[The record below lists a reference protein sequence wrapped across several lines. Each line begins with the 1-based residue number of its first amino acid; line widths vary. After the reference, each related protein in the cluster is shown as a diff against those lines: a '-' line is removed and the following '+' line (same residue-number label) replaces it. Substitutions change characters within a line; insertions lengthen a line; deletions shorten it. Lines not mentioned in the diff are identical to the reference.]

1 MELCTQF
8 RKFEAHVSTTRLQTA
23 KLWSQIHCFHS
34 YRNSKSHF
42 CKLLTLISSFST
54 LCSPG
59 KHWSSKR
66 HTQLPICLTHF
77 SPVQTRL
84 AKHFNHVWEHK
95 RGLRWALLGCRWAP
109 LASGDRPPLCLHGLK
124 KSALKSGE
132 YERKCLIGC
141 PLLVIFF
148 YWVPLHT
155 INDDDEPSR

>member
-124 KSALKSGE
+124 KVPSRVVNTRESALLVAL
-132 YERKCLIGC
+132 YLLFFFIGC
-141 PLLVIFF
+141 PFIQ
-148 YWVPLHT
+148 
-155 INDDDEPSR
+155 